1 MAINVFWEL
10 KYRNKEKWRWNDYVL
25 GRVDF
30 ASEAPLHVTC
40 SDCLILSVV
49 DWRGTLTRWLDHK
62 DLEIISEKNSVMNS
76 KLNWALV
83 GVLRQKIPF
92 LFFFCFLVTTRRSP
106 LLAVCFHH
114 IVPSCCK
121 LQRNYEPNPWD
132 YLHKLTICPLCHF
145 LLGILSW
152 WWVVGNWIVQVG
164 SILSMEWK
172 KPDT

>member
-30 ASEAPLHVTC
+30 ASEASPQVTC

-49 DWRGTLTRWLDHK
+49 DWRGTLIRWLDHK

-76 KLNWALV
+76 KLNWALSIGWCV
-83 GVLRQKIPF
+83 KTKIT
-92 LFFFCFLVTTRRSP
+92 FFFFLVTTRRSP

-114 IVPSCCK
+114 VVLSCCK

-132 YLHKLTICPLCHF
+132 HLHKLTICPLCHF
-145 LLGILSW
+145 LVGILSW
-152 WWVVGNWIVQVG
+152 W
-164 SILSMEWK
+164 
-172 KPDT
+172 